1 MPGLLRRPAGIVR
14 YAALAIFLFCA
25 FIVLS
30 RGSYETQPRPLF
42 RPEMADGH
50 ASPMATHRPYDSQ
63 SPMRRPPSGHFPRPQ
78 AKQAPLGDQ
87 SNDPIDKLIHEA
99 QGTFEERLSGESKI
113 VNTVPSS
120 SNSTLG
126 FGQIYVVS
134 QQGSP
139 RRKALLQAA
148 NVTELQLSIP
158 EQPVWTAEDERT
170 FRLAKDSTIG
180 RGSLL
185 AWLGHLNTLKE

>member
-1 MPGLLRRPAGIVR
+1 MEGGTV
-14 YAALAIFLFCA
+14 AA
-25 FIVLS
+25 S
-30 RGSYETQPRPLF
+30 R
-42 RPEMADGH
+42 A
-50 ASPMATHRPYDSQ
+50 
-63 SPMRRPPSGHFPRPQ
+63 
-78 AKQAPLGDQ
+78 
-87 SNDPIDKLIHEA
+87 
-99 QGTFEERLSGESKI
+99 
-113 VNTVPSS
+113 PSS

-126 FGQIYVVS
+126 FGKIYVVS
-134 QQGSP
+134 QPGSP

-180 RGSLL
+180 KGSLL